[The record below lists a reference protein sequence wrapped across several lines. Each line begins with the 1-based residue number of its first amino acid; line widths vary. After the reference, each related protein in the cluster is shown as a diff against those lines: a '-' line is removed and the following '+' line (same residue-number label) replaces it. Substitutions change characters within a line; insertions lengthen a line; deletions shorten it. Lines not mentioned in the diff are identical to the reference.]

1 MRLRRASVWA
11 ALSIAAL
18 AIRQPVPAASRNP
31 FYLGADISS
40 LAQVEARGGVYL
52 DDGKPVDAIA
62 LFMKHGWTCFRLR
75 IWVDRKSVV

>member
-40 LAQVEARGGVYL
+40 LAQVEARGGGPDANSLFDAKGSPLPAMDVL
-52 DDGKPVDAIA
+52 GIGK
-62 LFMKHGWTCFRLR
+62 GSR
-75 IWVDRKSVV
+75 